1 MERLG
6 AASASSGEQ
15 TKRVGEPK
23 REQNLV
29 KVGMDTW
36 NQFGASYKIRL
47 VHILKNLHT
56 SEVKIYSDASR
67 EFIELLDGDSGG
79 EVLRDYVQQSPRL
92 VELMEAWR
100 LHREK
105 PGMAYI
111 LSLFATVLGNPGGKS
126 RQHAFS
132 KKCLD
137 AVARTILED
146 KDKVGD
152 VYRELN
158 SGEFRRQNAAL
169 DLLAAIVRRGAGLA
183 SEVAESF
190 DFKMAVVT
198 QLAGIQKKRG
208 GRDGRNQK
216 KGANFGSTRRSLVG
230 FAMSF
235 LEVGNPKLLRWVL
248 QQRELYSG
256 VLRGI
261 GEDDAETVV
270 YVLSTLRDNVLVEES
285 LVPPGLR
292 SVLFGSAT
300 LEQLSLISGNLDA
313 GEAADLAHQVL
324 VMVCTDP
331 KNGLM
336 PSSHLRGN
344 EKRLLDLM
352 KKLKSTESVHHK
364 NLLLAIVSKRLSFC
378 AAYMNEFP
386 YNIEPRPSPS
396 WFAAISLAAD
406 IISSAKTDS
415 IFHSFLSHDL
425 VSVDDEQVQV
435 VLKCIVPHVCSRAVI
450 NRGLQHSDDLVKH
463 GSLRLVFESVNLL
476 CCVTEAINGV
486 VSSVGSTSESSSSTK
501 GKIRMNSFPGLSCST
516 ATDAFLVDK
525 LNQGDQMRVKRWIS
539 LREYIQDEVRGAIPD
554 PQVLLKLLSSASQK
568 HQNCSQSR
576 LERRAQVSEPPQ
588 KKQRCNA
595 IDEDDD
601 IIIGG
606 IDVEWAKDVSEEQ
619 DQDLA
624 SDHAT
629 TLCEIWGLD
638 KQDLEMK
645 DAEVVDS
652 VFHSKLLDVLRL
664 YLRVMPRSFD
674 GSFDFFRVIPPN
686 PLDLSK
692 DEQHSLLSLLVE
704 YSGQHGGHW
713 DPERVPESMYK
724 HLQPLIDIMLHS
736 PVKIIREQAF
746 ILVRAAL
753 ASSGAFDQNFAEIDA
768 WLVFLPGYEA
778 KWCVRESLGAN
789 KLSQIV
795 IPFLCDAVSMVGS
808 NLYKYQDYMR
818 KFISKSG
825 QLEVYSPAFSPLVIC
840 VLQKCL
846 RLLDSESGGMKVHEK
861 STISLYV
868 CNTIYLILQSQVDAQ
883 LLLDLIGAVLNQRF
897 DIFSPEELQSRIYL
911 AEWRPF
917 INLLHISRNISD
929 QQNSSLFTAAEHS
942 SELHSNS
949 LSSVIR
955 KVQEMLSQQHTNL
968 PDDVATAFLF
978 SIMCAAP
985 QDIICSFPELLDVVK
1000 THCPSHM
1007 QFLSSVLYLQHDYLA
1022 EIATC
1027 WPDIF
1032 FCSLRQIEG
1041 NLDVDEGK
1049 CQNHSISAELTALS
1063 TFLNVTPFC
1072 ALLPSVLSLVFSG
1085 PAKTGEAHAL
1095 LLDAL
1100 VRLIRAKLYESTI
1113 SELTFN
1119 LRVILFW
1126 SHRLLLSYTR
1136 KGSNVLEELCHVCST
1151 LVDSIFE
1158 HIRVLA
1164 ADTADLNASV
1174 ECFQDIVESVLHHP
1188 TIDLPCSLSN
1198 CPDLTDGSV
1207 EHVEEAFTS
1216 FSKENLHLVD
1226 GFVVNLLSKLYDL
1239 LLLAENDGQ
1248 SLESLFA
1255 SPKAMLE
1262 KILLLFKDKFQVCMD
1277 NGNFGLLLPNFYM
1290 VRALKKFM
1298 SPVRLLEL
1306 VNWMFSELESR
1317 GSSCSAAFAPAAFVC
1332 LSVADIAMELLYDY
1346 LQQTDQRS
1354 ESCQLWGLEIR
1365 SSDIA
1370 TIQRVY
1376 HFILHFTAKLNL
1388 ESADVCLLKMLIRI
1402 HNAERSAGQNTEYT
1416 AFHMM
1421 LSTMATNTPLSILH
1435 HCMFP
1440 TSKVKAKVLWL
1451 LLEVSPIHMNF
1462 FGQMLMKVLEE
1473 DTSILQGMDYNSDSS
1488 WAHADSSILL
1498 LPAALSYMRHHS
1510 DGHMQ
1515 CAEFLEPL
1523 AKFYCEMLLGDNGF
1537 PCWKSFITRTIFE
1550 ENFGDF
1556 QHESVPDMM
1565 DYFSD
1570 TLLGKSVTMLH
1581 YCLSLKEMPRK
1592 QRLEIVASL
1601 CPQSS
1606 GLLDFDVSDINPDS
1620 HKGHLKLTNELLAK
1634 ISLIRLLLSPPRR
1647 LSSNET
1653 ASDRESKRVSN
1664 AKLNFI
1670 SILVRT
1676 LDQILRNFPR
1686 CDGLSH
1692 SDKQQR
1698 IIRSLEYTVLKNIIE
1713 LSSEI
1718 QTHLNQLK
1726 SIPFLNQFIRSSL
1739 LHRFND
1745 HVTLKAIRCVLVVL
1759 SEGKFP
1765 ADEILELILGHSHFL
1780 SSITCSEV
1788 SEYSSAFNATGS
1800 LLQPAP
1806 GILKS
1811 VDSLFT
1817 KENEFHIG
1825 IAETR
1830 KIEIIRLLRILYDIK
1845 SRQQS
1850 NGLLNESKELSFL
1863 LLSVYGATL
1872 SETDLEIF
1880 NLMNEIESHECKT
1893 IAEMDHLWGSAAVKY
1908 REELKL
1914 DSSISEIHK
1923 TENTESNSRRR
1934 ALFRENIPIDSKL
1947 CVMTVL
1953 QFCYKRSTRTSVF
1966 SLEQLRQDKFGD
1978 ILKTTSQST
1987 DMVRIYD
1994 PMFILRFSIH
2004 TLLMG
2009 YIEPAEFSRVGLL
2022 AITLVCISSPDE
2034 ELRKLGY
2041 ESLNTFKKSL
2051 EASQKSKEKWQLQL
2065 LLTYL
2070 QNGISKPWQRIPSI
2084 IAIFAAEASLTLL
2097 DSSHTQF
2104 NTISK
2109 YLMNSA
2115 SVDMQSIPLFPTLLK
2130 SSSVH
2135 FKADRLWMLRLL
2147 YAGSNLADDATI
2159 CKNKSV
2165 LELALAF
2172 CSSAISDSESKHLIL
2187 QVLKKCVKLPVLA
2200 QHLVKNCGL
2209 LSWISSVI
2217 STHGKGLDNNSSSR
2231 IVGLALEVLDVLIL
2245 SRFITEWLQETALEQ
2260 LSEISQYLYLLVEDG
2275 KLLKGDITM
2284 LSSILNI
2291 IASTMRLSMKRKI
2304 YQPHFTL
2311 SLHGIFKLCQAI
2323 DGNSRSIELKPSME
2337 LGTDVVLM
2345 NGPLPISSE
2354 TDKSRTVMVVSW
2366 VTSNIFW
2373 LCKQKSAVEML
2384 CEEPLNNE
2392 CRLSKILRWLVASV
2406 ILGRISRISPEKRG
2420 GLATSTNSP
2429 GTLQSF
2435 LNHSSETVEM
2445 VDSHVANEALA
2456 AIILYLQ
2463 GHVKKKSDTL
2473 PSVMTAL
2480 SLLLLDR
2487 CSEQVLVDGR
2497 GQIETLCS
2505 KIHCPAESNPAWRW
2519 HYYQPW
2525 RDPALQHTATERM
2538 EVEQS
2543 CRSLLIIFSNALS
2556 AAGLPAGIPVLS
2568 VGDIEKSG
2576 LFQWERDSVVEQ
2588 PHA

>member
-1 MERLG
+1 ME
-6 AASASSGEQ
+6 E
-15 TKRVGEPK
+15 VVEPK

-29 KVGMDTW
+29 KVGMETW
-36 NQFGASYKIRL
+36 NQSFGTSSKIRL

-67 EFIELLDGDSGG
+67 EFIELLEGESGG
-79 EVLRDYVQQSPRL
+79 EVLREYVQQSPRL

-111 LSLFATVLGNPGGKS
+111 LSLFATVLGHPGGKS
-126 RQHAFS
+126 RQHALC

-137 AVARTILED
+137 GVARTILED
-146 KDKVGD
+146 KEKTGD
-152 VYRELN
+152 VYLELK

-169 DLLAAIVRRGAGLA
+169 DLLAAIVRRGGGLA

-190 DFKMAVVT
+190 DFKMAIVT

-235 LEVGNPKLLRWVL
+235 LEVGNARLLRWVL

-261 GEDDAETVV
+261 GEDDTETVV

-313 GEAADLAHQVL
+313 GEAAELAHQVL

-336 PSSHLRGN
+336 PSSNLRGN

-352 KKLKSTESVHHK
+352 KKLKATEVIYHK
-364 NLLLAIVSKRLSFC
+364 NLLLAIVSKRLSLC
-378 AAYMNEFP
+378 SAYMNEFP
-386 YNIEPRPSPS
+386 YNIEPRSSPS

-406 IISSAKTDS
+406 IISSAKSDS
-415 IFHSFLSHDL
+415 IFHTLLSHDL

-435 VLKCIVPHVCSRAVI
+435 LLKCIVPHVCSRAVI
-450 NRGLQHSDDLVKH
+450 NRGLLHSDDLVKH
-463 GSLRLVFESVNLL
+463 GSLRLVSESLNLL
-476 CCVTEAINGV
+476 RHVTEAISGM
-486 VSSVGSTSESSSSTK
+486 VSSVRLTPEFTGSTK
-501 GKIRMNSFPGLSCST
+501 GKARMNGFPGLSCST
-516 ATDAFLVDK
+516 ATDASLVDQVH
-525 LNQGDQMRVKRWIS
+525 QGDETRVKRWIS
-539 LREYIQDEVRGAIPD
+539 LREYIQDEVRGAMPD

-576 LERRAQVSEPPQ
+576 LKRHAQLCQPPK
-588 KKQRCNA
+588 KKQRCGT
-595 IDEDDD
+595 IDQDDD

-606 IDVEWAKDVSEEQ
+606 IDVEQAKDESEEQ
-619 DQDLA
+619 DLDLA
-624 SDHAT
+624 NDHTT
-629 TLCEIWGLD
+629 TLCEIWGLH
-638 KQDLEMK
+638 KQDLELK
-645 DAEVVDS
+645 DAEVLDS

-664 YLRVMPRSFD
+664 YLRVMPSSFD

-686 PLDLSK
+686 PLELSK
-692 DEQHSLLSLLVE
+692 DEQHCLLSLLFE
-704 YSGQHGGHW
+704 YSGQCEGRW

-736 PVKIIREQAF
+736 KVKSIRDEAY
-746 ILVRAAL
+746 ILVKAAL

-778 KWCVRESLGAN
+778 KWCVRESLGVRSSN
-789 KLSQIV
+789 KLSRIV
-795 IPFLCDAVSMVGS
+795 IPFLCDAISVVGN
-808 NLYKYQDYMR
+808 NLYKYQEHMR

-825 QLEVYSPAFSPLVIC
+825 QFEGYSPAFSPLIVC

-846 RLLDSESGGMKVHEK
+846 RLLDSESGGMKLHEK

-883 LLLDLIGAVLNQRF
+883 LLHDLIEAILNERF
-897 DIFSPEELQSRIYL
+897 DKFSSEEIQSRTYF
-911 AEWRPF
+911 AEWRPL
-917 INLLHISRNISD
+917 INLLHILKSISD
-929 QQNSSLFTAAEHS
+929 QQSTSLFTTMEHS
-942 SELHSNS
+942 SELHSSS
-949 LSSVIR
+949 LSSVSR
-955 KVQEMLSQQHTNL
+955 KVEEMLSQQHNNL

-978 SIMCAAP
+978 SIMCAP
-985 QDIICSFPELLDVVK
+985 LEDIVHSFPELLDVVK
-1000 THCPSHM
+1000 THFPSHL

-1022 EIATC
+1022 KIASC
-1027 WPDIF
+1027 CPDMF
-1032 FCSLRQIEG
+1032 FFSLRQIEG
-1041 NLDVDEGK
+1041 NLDVDRANTVEGK
-1049 CQNHSISAELTALS
+1049 CQNHSISKESAAMS

-1072 ALLPSVLSLVFSG
+1072 VLLPSVLSLVFSA
-1085 PAKTGEAHAL
+1085 PAETGEARAP
-1095 LLDAL
+1095 LLDAPVQL
-1100 VRLIRAKLYESTI
+1100 LRAKLSESTI

-1126 SHRLLLSYTR
+1126 SKRLLSSYTV
-1136 KGSNVLEELCHVCST
+1136 KCSNVLEQLCHVCST

-1158 HIRVLA
+1158 HIRVYA
-1164 ADTADLNASV
+1164 ADTSDSNASA
-1174 ECFQDIVESVLHHP
+1174 ECFQEIVESVLQHP
-1188 TIDLPCSLSN
+1188 VIGLSFPCRKEVISLSLPCSLSN
-1198 CPDLTDGSV
+1198 CPDLTDRSV

-1216 FSKENLHLVD
+1216 YSKKDLHLVD
-1226 GFVVNLLSKLYDL
+1226 GFVLNLLSKLYDL
-1239 LLLAENDGQ
+1239 LLFADNDGR
-1248 SLESLFA
+1248 SLELLFA
-1255 SPKAMLE
+1255 SPKAILE
-1262 KILLLFKDKFQVCMD
+1262 RILLLLKGRFQLSM
-1277 NGNFGLLLPNFYM
+1277 NKGNLGLLLPNFYM

-1306 VNWMFSELESR
+1306 ANWMFSELESC
-1317 GSSCSAAFAPAAFVC
+1317 GLNCSVAFAPPAFVS
-1332 LSVADIAMELLYDY
+1332 LYIADIAMEFLYDY
-1346 LQQTDQRS
+1346 LQRTNHSS
-1354 ESCQLWGLEIR
+1354 ESCHSWGLEIQN
-1365 SSDIA
+1365 SDIA

-1376 HFILHFTAKLNL
+1376 HGILHFATKLNL
-1388 ESADVCLLKMLIRI
+1388 EFADVCLLKMLIRI
-1402 HNAERSAGQNTEYT
+1402 RNAERYAGQNTEYT

-1421 LSTMATNTPLSILH
+1421 LSTMAINTPLSILH

-1440 TSKVKAKVLWL
+1440 TSKVKAKVVWL
-1451 LLEVSPIHMNF
+1451 LLELSPMHMKF
-1462 FGQMLMKVLEE
+1462 FGQMLMKVLEKE
-1473 DTSILQGMDYNSDSS
+1473 ASLQGMDYDSS
-1488 WAHADSSILL
+1488 SSRAHEHILL
-1498 LPAALSYMRHHS
+1498 VPAALSYMKHHS

-1515 CAEFLEPL
+1515 CVEFLEP
-1523 AKFYCEMLLGDNGF
+1523 AANFYGEMLLGDGGL
-1537 PCWKSFITRTIFE
+1537 PRWKSFITGVFE
-1550 ENFGDF
+1550 ENFSNF
-1556 QHESVPDMM
+1556 RHESVQDMM

-1581 YCLSLKEMPRK
+1581 YYLSVKEIPRK
-1592 QRLEIVASL
+1592 QRLEIVASV

-1606 GLLDFDVSDINPDS
+1606 DLLDSDLNDINPDS
-1620 HKGHLKLTNELLAK
+1620 HNAILKLTNEMLAK

-1647 LSSNET
+1647 LLASET
-1653 ASDRESKRVSN
+1653 ASDRESKRVNN

-1676 LDQILRNFPR
+1676 LDKILRKFPR

-1698 IIRSLEYTVLKNIIE
+1698 VICSLEYTILKHILE

-1718 QTHLNQLK
+1718 QTHLNQLN
-1726 SIPFLNQFIRSSL
+1726 SIPFLNHFIKSSL

-1745 HVTLKAIRCVLVVL
+1745 HTTLKAIRCVLVIL
-1759 SEGKFP
+1759 SEGKFR

-1780 SSITCSEV
+1780 SSITYIVV
-1788 SEYSSAFNATGS
+1788 SEYQSAFNATGS
-1800 LLQPAP
+1800 LLQPALS
-1806 GILKS
+1806 ILRS
-1811 VDSLFT
+1811 VDSPFAQ
-1817 KENEFHIG
+1817 ENKFQICT
-1825 IAETR
+1825 AEKI
-1830 KIEIIRLLRILYDIK
+1830 KIEIIRLLRVLYDIK
-1845 SRQQS
+1845 TRQQNNS
-1850 NGLLNESKELSFL
+1850 LLNESRELCFL

-1872 SETDLEIF
+1872 SETDLEILH
-1880 NLMNEIESHECKT
+1880 LMNEIESYECKT
-1893 IAEMDHLWGSAAVKY
+1893 IAEVDHLWGTAAVKY

-1914 DSSISEIHK
+1914 DYSTSEIHK
-1923 TENTESNSRRR
+1923 TENTESNGRRR

-1947 CVMTVL
+1947 CVTTVL
-1953 QFCYKRSTRTSVF
+1953 QFCYKRSSRTSVF
-1966 SLEQLRQDKFGD
+1966 SLEQLRQDNFCD
-1978 ILKTTSQST
+1978 ILKTTPRSV
-1987 DMVRIYD
+1987 DMVQIYD

-2004 TLLMG
+2004 ALLMG

-2022 AITLVCISSPDE
+2022 AITLVSISSPDE

-2041 ESLNTFKKSL
+2041 ESLGTFKKSL
-2051 EASQKSKEKWQLQL
+2051 EASQKSKEKWHLQL

-2070 QNGISKPWQRIPSI
+2070 QNGIFEPWQRIPSI

-2109 YLMNSA
+2109 FLMHSA
-2115 SVDMQSIPLFPTLLK
+2115 SVNLQSIPLFPTLLK
-2130 SSSVH
+2130 SSSVN
-2135 FKADRLWMLRLL
+2135 FKADRLWMLQLL

-2159 CKNKSV
+2159 CKRGSV
-2165 LELALAF
+2165 LELSLAF
-2172 CSSAISDSESKHLIL
+2172 CSSAVSDSESKRLIL

-2200 QHLVKNCGL
+2200 QHLVKDCGL

-2217 STHGKGLDNNSSSR
+2217 SSHDEGLGSVNNSSSR
-2231 IVGLALEVLDVLIL
+2231 IVRLSLEVLNALML
-2245 SRFITEWLQETALEQ
+2245 SRFVTEWLQETALEQ
-2260 LSEISQYLYLLVEDG
+2260 LSEISKYLYLLVEEG
-2275 KLLKGDITM
+2275 TLFKGNVPILTSM
-2284 LSSILNI
+2284 LNV

-2323 DGNSRSIELKPSME
+2323 DGHSRSTELKLTME

-2345 NGPLPISSE
+2345 NGPLPIVSE

-2366 VTSNIFW
+2366 VTSNILWFSN
-2373 LCKQKSAVEML
+2373 KKSVLEMSW
-2384 CEEPLNNE
+2384 EEPLQNE
-2392 CRLSKILRWLVASV
+2392 CLLSKILRWLVASV
-2406 ILGRISRISPEKRG
+2406 ILGRISRISPE
-2420 GLATSTNSP
+2420 NSNCP

-2435 LNHSSETVEM
+2435 LYRTYERLEM
-2445 VDSHVANEALA
+2445 EDSHGANVRLA
-2456 AIILYLQ
+2456 AIIFYLQ
-2463 GHVKKKSDTL
+2463 DRVKRNSDTL
-2473 PSVMTAL
+2473 PSVVTAL
-2480 SLLLLDR
+2480 CLLLLDR
-2487 CSEQVLVDGR
+2487 YGEQDLVDSH
-2497 GQIETLCS
+2497 GQIKMLCS
-2505 KIHCPAESNPAWRW
+2505 KIHSPAESNPAWRW

-2525 RDPALQHTATERM
+2525 KDPALQNTAIERM
-2538 EVEQS
+2538 EIEQA
-2543 CRSLLIIFSNALS
+2543 CRSLLTIFSNTFS
-2556 AAGLPAGIPVLS
+2556 AGLPPGVQVLS
-2568 VGDIEKSG
+2568 LADVEKSG
-2576 LFQWERDSVVEQ
+2576 LFQWERDFMVKQ
-2588 PHA
+2588 PYS

>member
-846 RLLDSESGGMKVHEK
+846 RLLDSESG
-861 STISLYV
+861 
-868 CNTIYLILQSQVDAQ
+868 
-883 LLLDLIGAVLNQRF
+883 
-897 DIFSPEELQSRIYL
+897 
-911 AEWRPF
+911 
-917 INLLHISRNISD
+917 
-929 QQNSSLFTAAEHS
+929 
-942 SELHSNS
+942 
-949 LSSVIR
+949 
-955 KVQEMLSQQHTNL
+955 
-968 PDDVATAFLF
+968 
-978 SIMCAAP
+978 AP

-1049 CQNHSISAELTALS
+1049 CQNHSISAELTALSTFLNVTPFCALLPSVLSLVFSGPAKTGEAHALLLDALVRLIRAKLYESTISELTFNLRVILFWSHRLLLSYTRKGSNVLEELCHVCSTLVDSIFEHIRVLAADTADLNASVECFQDIVESVLHHPTIDLPCSLSNCPDLTDGSVEHVEEAFTSFSKENLHLVDGFVVNLLSKLYDLLLLAENDELTALS

-1698 IIRSLEYTVLKNIIE
+1698 VVRSLEYTVLKNIIE

-1739 LHRFND
+1739 LHRRD
-1745 HVTLKAIRCVLVVL
+1745 
-1759 SEGKFP
+1759 P

-2231 IVGLALEVLDVLIL
+2231 IVGLALEKQQFRPPL
-2245 SRFITEWLQETALEQ
+2245 FGLQIPE
-2260 LSEISQYLYLLVEDG
+2260 
-2275 KLLKGDITM
+2275 
-2284 LSSILNI
+2284 N
-2291 IASTMRLSMKRKI
+2291 
-2304 YQPHFTL
+2304 HF
-2311 SLHGIFKLCQAI
+2311 A
-2323 DGNSRSIELKPSME
+2323 M
-2337 LGTDVVLM
+2337 
-2345 NGPLPISSE
+2345 
-2354 TDKSRTVMVVSW
+2354 
-2366 VTSNIFW
+2366 
-2373 LCKQKSAVEML
+2373 
-2384 CEEPLNNE
+2384 
-2392 CRLSKILRWLVASV
+2392 
-2406 ILGRISRISPEKRG
+2406 
-2420 GLATSTNSP
+2420 
-2429 GTLQSF
+2429 
-2435 LNHSSETVEM
+2435 
-2445 VDSHVANEALA
+2445 DS
-2456 AIILYLQ
+2456 
-2463 GHVKKKSDTL
+2463 
-2473 PSVMTAL
+2473 
-2480 SLLLLDR
+2480 
-2487 CSEQVLVDGR
+2487 
-2497 GQIETLCS
+2497 
-2505 KIHCPAESNPAWRW
+2505 
-2519 HYYQPW
+2519 
-2525 RDPALQHTATERM
+2525 
-2538 EVEQS
+2538 
-2543 CRSLLIIFSNALS
+2543 
-2556 AAGLPAGIPVLS
+2556 
-2568 VGDIEKSG
+2568 
-2576 LFQWERDSVVEQ
+2576 
-2588 PHA
+2588 

>member
-1 MERLG
+1 ME
-6 AASASSGEQ
+6 AAAA
-15 TKRVGEPK
+15 VEPR

-36 NQFGASYKIRL
+36 NQSFGAPSKIRL

-56 SEVKIYSDASR
+56 PEVKIYSDASR
-67 EFIELLDGDSGG
+67 EFIELLDGGSGG

-100 LHREK
+100 LHRDK

-111 LSLFATVLGNPGGKS
+111 LSLFAAVLGNPGAKS

-152 VYRELN
+152 VYGELN

-169 DLLAAIVRRGAGLA
+169 DLLAAIVRRGPGLA

-190 DFKMAVVT
+190 DFKMAVVA

-208 GRDGRNQK
+208 GRDGRIQK

-261 GEDDAETVV
+261 GEDDAETAV

-300 LEQLSLISGNLDA
+300 LEQLSLISGNSDA

-352 KKLKSTESVHHK
+352 KKLNSTEVVHHK

-406 IISSAKTDS
+406 IISSAKNDS

-425 VSVDDEQVQV
+425 LSVDDEQVQV

-450 NRGLQHSDDLVKH
+450 NRGLLHSDDLVKH

-476 CCVTEAINGV
+476 CYVTEAINGV
-486 VSSVGSTSESSSSTK
+486 VSSVGSTSEFSSSTK

-525 LNQGDQMRVKRWIS
+525 LNQGEQMRVKRWIS
-539 LREYIQDEVRGAIPD
+539 LREYIEDEVRGAIPD

-568 HQNCSQSR
+568 NQSCSQSR
-576 LERRAQVSEPPQ
+576 LERRSQVSEPPQ
-588 KKQRCNA
+588 KKQRCNV

-606 IDVEWAKDVSEEQ
+606 IDVEWAKDESEDQ
-619 DQDLA
+619 DLDLA

-638 KQDLEMK
+638 KQDLEMN

-664 YLRVMPRSFD
+664 YLRVMPSSFD
-674 GSFDFFRVIPPN
+674 GSFDFFKVIPPK

-704 YSGQHGGHW
+704 YSGQCEGHW

-736 PVKIIREQAF
+736 PVKIIREQAY
-746 ILVRAAL
+746 ILVKAAL
-753 ASSGAFDQNFAEIDA
+753 ASSGVFDQNFAEIDA

-778 KWCVRESLGAN
+778 KWCVRESLGVGLSN

-795 IPFLCDAVSMVGS
+795 IPFLCDAVSVVGN
-808 NLYKYQDYMR
+808 NLYKYQEHMR
-818 KFISKSG
+818 KLISKSG
-825 QLEVYSPAFSPLVIC
+825 QLEGYSPAFSPLVFC

-897 DIFSPEELQSRIYL
+897 DNFSSEELHSRIYI
-911 AEWRPF
+911 AEWRPLM
-917 INLLHISRNISD
+917 NLLHISRSISD
-929 QQNSSLFTAAEHS
+929 QQSSSLFTAVEHS

-955 KVQEMLSQQHTNL
+955 KVQEMLSEQHTNL
-968 PDDVATAFLF
+968 PDDVAAAFLF

-1000 THCPSHM
+1000 THFPSHM

-1041 NLDVDEGK
+1041 NLDVDRASTDEDK
-1049 CQNHSISAELTALS
+1049 CQDHSISAELTALS

-1072 ALLPSVLSLVFSG
+1072 ALLPSVLSLMFSV
-1085 PAKTGEAHAL
+1085 PAKTGESHAL

-1100 VRLIRAKLYESTI
+1100 VRLIRAKIYESTI

-1119 LRVILFW
+1119 LRVVLFW

-1136 KGSNVLEELCHVCST
+1136 KGSNVIEELCHVCST

-1158 HIRVLA
+1158 RIRVLA
-1164 ADTADLNASV
+1164 ADTANLNASAG
-1174 ECFQDIVESVLHHP
+1174 CFQDIVESVLHHP
-1188 TIDLPCSLSN
+1188 TIDLACSLSN
-1198 CPDLTDGSV
+1198 CPDLTDGSA
-1207 EHVEEAFTS
+1207 EHVEEAFTC

-1226 GFVVNLLSKLYDL
+1226 GFILNLLSKLYDL
-1239 LLLAENDGQ
+1239 LLLADNDGQ

-1262 KILLLFKDKFQVCMD
+1262 KILLLFKDKFQVCMN
-1277 NGNFGLLLPNFYM
+1277 NGNFGPLLPNFYM
-1290 VRALKKFM
+1290 VRALTKFM

-1306 VNWMFSELESR
+1306 ANWMFSELESR
-1317 GSSCSAAFAPAAFVC
+1317 GPSCSAAFAPAAFVC

-1376 HFILHFTAKLNL
+1376 HLILHFTTKLNL
-1388 ESADVCLLKMLIRI
+1388 ESADVCLLKLLIHI
-1402 HNAERSAGQNTEYT
+1402 QNAERSAGQNTEYT

-1421 LSTMATNTPLSILH
+1421 LSTVAINTPLSILH

-1440 TSKVKAKVLWL
+1440 TSKVKAKVIWL
-1451 LLEVSPIHMNF
+1451 VLEVSPIQMNF

-1473 DTSILQGMDYNSDSS
+1473 DTSILQGMDYSSDSS
-1488 WAHADSSILL
+1488 RAHEDSLILL

-1515 CAEFLEPL
+1515 CAKFLEPL
-1523 AKFYCEMLLGDNGF
+1523 ANFYCEMLLGDSGF
-1537 PCWKSFITRTIFE
+1537 PCWESFITRSNFE

-1556 QHESVPDMM
+1556 QHGSVQDMM

-1581 YCLSLKEMPRK
+1581 HCLSLKEIPQK

-1606 GLLDFDVSDINPDS
+1606 GLLDSDVNDINPDS

-1647 LSSNET
+1647 LPSNEA

-1686 CDGLSH
+1686 CDDLSH
-1692 SDKQQR
+1692 SDEQQMVV
-1698 IIRSLEYTVLKNIIE
+1698 RSLEYTVLKNIIE

-1759 SEGKFP
+1759 SEGKFL

-1817 KENEFHIG
+1817 KENEFHIC
-1825 IAETR
+1825 IAEKR

-1850 NGLLNESKELSFL
+1850 NSLLNESRELSFL

-1914 DSSISEIHK
+1914 DSSISEIDK

-1953 QFCYKRSTRTSVF
+1953 QFCYKRSSRNSVF

-1978 ILKTTSQST
+1978 ILKTTSRSM

-2041 ESLNTFKKSL
+2041 ESLNAFKNSL
-2051 EASQKSKEKWQLQL
+2051 EASQKSKDKWQLQL

-2109 YLMNSA
+2109 FLMNSA

-2159 CKNKSV
+2159 CKSKGA

-2209 LSWISSVI
+2209 LSWVSSVI
-2217 STHGKGLDNNSSSR
+2217 STQDKGLDNNSSSR
-2231 IVGLALEVLDVLIL
+2231 IVGLALEVLDALIL

-2260 LSEISQYLYLLVEDG
+2260 LSEISKYLYLLVEDG

-2284 LSSILNI
+2284 LSSILNV

-2311 SLHGIFKLCQAI
+2311 SIHGIFKLCQAI
-2323 DGNSRSIELKPSME
+2323 DGNSRSIKLKLSME
-2337 LGTDVVLM
+2337 LGTDVILM
-2345 NGPLPISSE
+2345 NGPLPIRSE

-2373 LCKQKSAVEML
+2373 LCKQKSAVEMS

-2392 CRLSKILRWLVASV
+2392 CLLSKILRWLVASV
-2406 ILGRISRISPEKRG
+2406 ILGRISCIPPEKRG

-2435 LNHSSETVEM
+2435 LNYSSETVEM

-2473 PSVMTAL
+2473 PSVVTAL
-2480 SLLLLDR
+2480 CLLLLDR
-2487 CSEQVLVDGR
+2487 CSERALVGSS
-2497 GQIETLCS
+2497 GQIEMLCS

-2519 HYYQPW
+2519 RYYQPW
-2525 RDPALQHTATERM
+2525 RDPALQHTAAERM

-2543 CRSLLIIFSNALS
+2543 CRSLLIMFSNALS

-2568 VGDIEKSG
+2568 VGDVEKSG
-2576 LFQWERDSVVEQ
+2576 LLQWERDSLVEQ

>member
-1 MERLG
+1 ME
-6 AASASSGEQ
+6 E
-15 TKRVGEPK
+15 VPK

-36 NQFGASYKIRL
+36 NQSFGAPSKTRL

-56 SEVKIYSDASR
+56 AEVKIYSDASR
-67 EFIELLDGDSGG
+67 EFIQLLGGDSGG

-105 PGMAYI
+105 PGMAYM

-152 VYRELN
+152 VHRELN

-169 DLLAAIVRRGAGLA
+169 DLLAAIVRRGGGLA

-190 DFKMAVVT
+190 DFKMALVT

-208 GRDGRNQK
+208 GRDGRNQKK

-300 LEQLSLISGNLDA
+300 LEQLSLISGNLDP

-352 KKLKSTESVHHK
+352 KKLHSTESIHHK

-378 AAYMNEFP
+378 TAYMNEFP
-386 YNIEPRPSPS
+386 YNVEPRPSPS

-406 IISSAKTDS
+406 IISSAQTDS

-450 NRGLQHSDDLVKH
+450 NRGLQHSNDLVKH

-476 CCVTEAINGV
+476 CYVTEAINGV
-486 VSSVGSTSESSSSTK
+486 VSSVGSTSEFSSSTK

-595 IDEDDD
+595 NDD

-606 IDVEWAKDVSEEQ
+606 IDVEWAKNVSEEQ

-624 SDHAT
+624 SDPAT

-638 KQDLEMK
+638 RQDVEMK
-645 DAEVVDS
+645 GAEVVDS

-664 YLRVMPRSFD
+664 YL
-674 GSFDFFRVIPPN
+674 
-686 PLDLSK
+686 
-692 DEQHSLLSLLVE
+692 
-704 YSGQHGGHW
+704 
-713 DPERVPESMYK
+713 
-724 HLQPLIDIMLHS
+724 
-736 PVKIIREQAF
+736 
-746 ILVRAAL
+746 
-753 ASSGAFDQNFAEIDA
+753 NFAEIDA
-768 WLVFLPGYEA
+768 WLVFLPGYVA
-778 KWCVRESLGAN
+778 KWCSILQISVLWLFVFFRNALGYLT
-789 KLSQIV
+789 LS
-795 IPFLCDAVSMVGS
+795 
-808 NLYKYQDYMR
+808 
-818 KFISKSG
+818 
-825 QLEVYSPAFSPLVIC
+825 LEVW
-840 VLQKCL
+840 
-846 RLLDSESGGMKVHEK
+846 
-861 STISLYV
+861 
-868 CNTIYLILQSQVDAQ
+868 N
-883 LLLDLIGAVLNQRF
+883 
-897 DIFSPEELQSRIYL
+897 
-911 AEWRPF
+911 
-917 INLLHISRNISD
+917 
-929 QQNSSLFTAAEHS
+929 
-942 SELHSNS
+942 
-949 LSSVIR
+949 
-955 KVQEMLSQQHTNL
+955 
-968 PDDVATAFLF
+968 
-978 SIMCAAP
+978 
-985 QDIICSFPELLDVVK
+985 
-1000 THCPSHM
+1000 
-1007 QFLSSVLYLQHDYLA
+1007 
-1022 EIATC
+1022 
-1027 WPDIF
+1027 
-1032 FCSLRQIEG
+1032 LRQIEG

-1158 HIRVLA
+1158 RIRVLA
-1164 ADTADLNASV
+1164 ANTADLNASA

-1188 TIDLPCSLSN
+1188 TIDLPRSLSN
-1198 CPDLTDGSV
+1198 CPDLTDGSA

-1239 LLLAENDGQ
+1239 LLLAGNDGQ

-1255 SPKAMLE
+1255 SPKVMLE
-1262 KILLLFKDKFQVCMD
+1262 KILLLFKDKFEVCMD

-1488 WAHADSSILL
+1488 RAHEDSSILL

-1523 AKFYCEMLLGDNGF
+1523 ANFYCEMLLGDNGF
-1537 PCWKSFITRTIFE
+1537 PCWKSFITRSIFE

-1556 QHESVPDMM
+1556 QHESVQDMM

-1606 GLLDFDVSDINPDS
+1606 GLLDSDVNDINPDS
-1620 HKGHLKLTNELLAK
+1620 HKG
-1634 ISLIRLLLSPPRR
+1634 ISPDVMVYPTLINNKG
-1647 LSSNET
+1647 SSNET
-1653 ASDRESKRVSN
+1653 ASDRESKRKGS
-1664 AKLNFI
+1664 
-1670 SILVRT
+1670 
-1676 LDQILRNFPR
+1676 
-1686 CDGLSH
+1686 
-1692 SDKQQR
+1692 
-1698 IIRSLEYTVLKNIIE
+1698 
-1713 LSSEI
+1713 
-1718 QTHLNQLK
+1718 
-1726 SIPFLNQFIRSSL
+1726 
-1739 LHRFND
+1739 
-1745 HVTLKAIRCVLVVL
+1745 
-1759 SEGKFP
+1759 P

-1788 SEYSSAFNATGS
+1788 SEYSAAFNATGS

-1817 KENEFHIG
+1817 KKSEFHIC
-1825 IAETR
+1825 IAEKR
-1830 KIEIIRLLRILYDIK
+1830 KIEMIRLLRILYDIK
-1845 SRQQS
+1845 SRQQ
-1850 NGLLNESKELSFL
+1850 K
-1863 LLSVYGATL
+1863 
-1872 SETDLEIF
+1872 
-1880 NLMNEIESHECKT
+1880 
-1893 IAEMDHLWGSAAVKY
+1893 
-1908 REELKL
+1908 
-1914 DSSISEIHK
+1914 IHK

-1934 ALFRENIPIDSKL
+1934 AALFRENIPIDSKL

-1953 QFCYKRSTRTSVF
+1953 QFCYKRSSRTSVF
-1966 SLEQLRQDKFGD
+1966 SLEQLRQDKFDD
-1978 ILKTTSQST
+1978 ILKTTSRSI

-1994 PMFILRFSIH
+1994 PMFILCFLIH

-2022 AITLVCISSPDE
+2022 AITLVSISSPDE

-2084 IAIFAAEASLTLL
+2084 IAIFTAEASLTLL
-2097 DSSHTQF
+2097 DSTHTQF
-2104 NTISK
+2104 NTISNF
-2109 YLMNSA
+2109 LMNSA

-2187 QVLKKCVKLPVLA
+2187 QVLKKCAKLPVLA
-2200 QHLVKNCGL
+2200 QHLVKTCGL

-2217 STHGKGLDNNSSSR
+2217 STQDKGLDNNSSSR
-2231 IVGLALEVLDVLIL
+2231 IAGLALEVLNALIL
-2245 SRFITEWLQETALEQ
+2245 SRFIT
-2260 LSEISQYLYLLVEDG
+2260 
-2275 KLLKGDITM
+2275 
-2284 LSSILNI
+2284 
-2291 IASTMRLSMKRKI
+2291 
-2304 YQPHFTL
+2304 
-2311 SLHGIFKLCQAI
+2311 
-2323 DGNSRSIELKPSME
+2323 
-2337 LGTDVVLM
+2337 
-2345 NGPLPISSE
+2345 
-2354 TDKSRTVMVVSW
+2354 DKSRSVMVVSW

-2373 LCKQKSAVEML
+2373 LCKQKSAAEMS

-2392 CRLSKILRWLVASV
+2392 CLLSKILRWLVASV

-2435 LNHSSETVEM
+2435 LNHSSETFEM
-2445 VDSHVANEALA
+2445 ADSHVADEALA

-2473 PSVMTAL
+2473 PSVVTAL
-2480 SLLLLDR
+2480 SLLLVDR
-2487 CSEQVLVDGR
+2487 CSEQAADK
-2497 GQIETLCS
+2497 S
-2505 KIHCPAESNPAWRW
+2505 KRFARRYIAPPN
-2519 HYYQPW
+2519 
-2525 RDPALQHTATERM
+2525 
-2538 EVEQS
+2538 
-2543 CRSLLIIFSNALS
+2543 LIPH
-2556 AAGLPAGIPVLS
+2556 GDGIPVLS
-2568 VGDIEKSG
+2568 VGDIDKSG
-2576 LFQWERDSVVEQ
+2576 LFQWERDSVFSGTATPNVVVFLGSVGGGRVVFFLGYRAEKVLSQ
-2588 PHA
+2588 VKIRPPQYTVGALVCLNGFDLHIDVVLVAKGFDHWSYGAAGRIMCEFACSMRTVLHEARSTFSCCSCSRRKTTFGPPEEDRRDVLGRAGDRRWAPRPGAGGERRKLFGLLVKEGRQALGPGGDRQAGCWN

>member
-1 MERLG
+1 MEEPFRFLLCRVDDRRDQCQPRPRCPSGGLGPDGIGGRVAWRPFLANELLVETTGTKVGPLHNGDGMVESPGRGALAAALAKVSLGYHSSLTSFPSRRRQRRESRESVTTTPDELEEELKKEHGGERQEEHNVNDHDKGRGLDLLHEREQPSSPGERAESFPRQMEWLG

-36 NQFGASYKIRL
+36 NQSFGASYKIRL

-568 HQNCSQSR
+568 HQNYSQSR
-576 LERRAQVSEPPQ
+576 LERRALVSEPPQ

-664 YLRVMPRSFD
+664 YLRVMPSSFD

-704 YSGQHGGHW
+704 YSGQHEGHW

-736 PVKIIREQAF
+736 PVKIIREQAY
-746 ILVRAAL
+746 ILVKAAL
-753 ASSGAFDQNFAEIDA
+753 ASSGAYDQNFAEIDA
-768 WLVFLPGYEA
+768 WLLFLPGYEA
-778 KWCVRESLGAN
+778 KWSVRESLGVGVSN

-846 RLLDSESGGMKVHEK
+846 RLLDSESG
-861 STISLYV
+861 
-868 CNTIYLILQSQVDAQ
+868 
-883 LLLDLIGAVLNQRF
+883 
-897 DIFSPEELQSRIYL
+897 
-911 AEWRPF
+911 
-917 INLLHISRNISD
+917 
-929 QQNSSLFTAAEHS
+929 
-942 SELHSNS
+942 
-949 LSSVIR
+949 
-955 KVQEMLSQQHTNL
+955 
-968 PDDVATAFLF
+968 
-978 SIMCAAP
+978 AP

-1100 VRLIRAKLYESTI
+1100 VRLIRAKLYESII

-1158 HIRVLA
+1158 RIRVLA
-1164 ADTADLNASV
+1164 ADTADLNASA

-1198 CPDLTDGSV
+1198 CPDLTDGSA

-1255 SPKAMLE
+1255 SPKAMLG

-1332 LSVADIAMELLYDY
+1332 LSIADIAMELLYDY

-1421 LSTMATNTPLSILH
+1421 LSTMAINTPLSILH

-1440 TSKVKAKVLWL
+1440 TSKVKAKVLRL

-1606 GLLDFDVSDINPDS
+1606 GLLDFDVNDINPDS
-1620 HKGHLKLTNELLAK
+1620 HK
-1634 ISLIRLLLSPPRR
+1634 
-1647 LSSNET
+1647 
-1653 ASDRESKRVSN
+1653 
-1664 AKLNFI
+1664 
-1670 SILVRT
+1670 
-1676 LDQILRNFPR
+1676 
-1686 CDGLSH
+1686 
-1692 SDKQQR
+1692 
-1698 IIRSLEYTVLKNIIE
+1698 
-1713 LSSEI
+1713 
-1718 QTHLNQLK
+1718 
-1726 SIPFLNQFIRSSL
+1726 
-1739 LHRFND
+1739 
-1745 HVTLKAIRCVLVVL
+1745 
-1759 SEGKFP
+1759 
-1765 ADEILELILGHSHFL
+1765 
-1780 SSITCSEV
+1780 
-1788 SEYSSAFNATGS
+1788 GS

-1817 KENEFHIG
+1817 KENEFHIC
-1825 IAETR
+1825 IAEKR

-1953 QFCYKRSTRTSVF
+1953 QFCYKRSSRTSVF
-1966 SLEQLRQDKFGD
+1966 SLEQLRQDKFDD
-1978 ILKTTSQST
+1978 ILK
-1987 DMVRIYD
+1987 IYD

-2109 YLMNSA
+2109 FLMNSA
-2115 SVDMQSIPLFPTLLK
+2115 CVDMQSIPLFPTLLK

-2172 CSSAISDSESKHLIL
+2172 CSSAISDSESKYLIL

-2217 STHGKGLDNNSSSR
+2217 STQDKGLDNNSSSR
-2231 IVGLALEVLDVLIL
+2231 IVGLALECRNELRQLPLKILCYVGHNLPVEGRASRAKPSCKILSSFTAHEKCRSTVERYGDRSTEQNESAACLVSRGSLLVLDVLIL

-2275 KLLKGDITM
+2275 KILKGDFTM
-2284 LSSILNI
+2284 LSSVLNI

-2323 DGNSRSIELKPSME
+2323 DGNSRSIELKLSME

-2345 NGPLPISSE
+2345 NGPLPILSE
-2354 TDKSRTVMVVSW
+2354 TDKSRAVMVVSW

-2373 LCKQKSAVEML
+2373 LCKQKSAVEMS

-2392 CRLSKILRWLVASV
+2392 CLLSKILRWLVASV

-2445 VDSHVANEALA
+2445 VDSHVADEALA

-2473 PSVMTAL
+2473 PSVVTAL

-2487 CSEQVLVDGR
+2487 CREQVLVDGR

-2543 CRSLLIIFSNALS
+2543 CRSLLIMFSNALS
-2556 AAGLPAGIPVLS
+2556 AAGLPAGVSVLS